1 MKKEK
6 QIEKIIKKS
15 ERGREIQKKSAS
27 KYYYSEKG
35 QETSKKYRT
44 SEKGKESQRKAQKK
58 YAQTEKGK
66 ETRKRA
72 SDKCTKRQCYDP
84 KKENFCTYTTLR
96 SRIKCHPD
104 LYKDVNLLECV
115 IK

>member
-1 MKKEK
+1 MSFLKLVHRYLQ
-6 QIEKIIKKS
+6 QIWQYFLIHLLLIHLS
-15 ERGREIQKKSAS
+15 SQTCQI
-27 KYYYSEKG
+27 
-35 QETSKKYRT
+35 

-72 SDKCTKRQCYDP
+72 SDKSAKRLCYDP
-84 KKENFCTYTTLR
+84 KKENFCTYATLR
-96 SRIKCHPD
+96 SRVKCHPD

>member
-1 MKKEK
+1 ME
-6 QIEKIIKKS
+6 S
-15 ERGREIQKKSAS
+15 SLLGLC
-27 KYYYSEKG
+27 
-35 QETSKKYRT
+35 
-44 SEKGKESQRKAQKK
+44 EKGKEKHRKK

-72 SDKCTKRQCYDP
+72 SDKSAKRLCYDP
-84 KKENFCTYTTLR
+84 KKENFCTYATLR
-96 SRIKCHPD
+96 SRVKCHSD